1 MNGRQAARAAA
12 KKIEEQEFTLLLN
25 KLDIRDYNLCILSMI
40 DGGNPCEYCEDFEE
54 CQLQA
59 KGKGCGEWLL
69 RKQKFTE
76 PDVNEEEDDA
86 SKGIYGVGQEG

>member
-40 DGGNPCEYCEDFEE
+40 AGGSPCEYCEDYEE

-59 KGKGCGEWLL
+59 KGKGCEEWLL
-69 RKQKFTE
+69 KRQIT
-76 PDVNEEEDDA
+76 PTDVNEEEDDA